1 MKFLMSVVLLLIMHN
16 GLFAQYNLDK
26 SINFINK
33 KEQEFD
39 DLSEDTI
46 IVSYEAL
53 NVFFARQVNTY
64 LSSSTDLSLNKSY
77 FVLDQPDKRIFL
89 GYNVSR
95 DPVKSLKRT
104 WNILTLGLNASY
116 GDNFSNLYS
125 ARELSN
131 DIGIGAR
138 FTLLGKGVVS
148 FDKTRQWN
156 KTLFGKE
163 TEDKYQHRERIE
175 FQREKAKI
183 DLVTKKKNEATEF
196 EKSIQNITD
205 KEYQEELRKDFYK
218 TANETLVSDYLNL
231 ESGLL
236 EKPRSHHWFWTWW
249 VTADFY
255 LPVTKIEYAVA
266 ETVINPIDTVSLKNT
281 KISIIANMLAD
292 NRWGRL
298 LLSGS
303 YGWRNNNG
311 ITTDQFKKLSYFQY
325 RNLGGTDTLRVAQL
339 TNQEVYVGQNYETF
353 VSTFVRGQIVFF
365 PKIRQKTVFGFSIM
379 AEKYYG
385 KYNPFNLR
393 VGIPFSL
400 KGKEDGKPVN
410 FEVQGKWDDYFGDIN
425 KSSPKEKFVIGISV
439 GLTLTSKVY

>member
-1 MKFLMSVVLLLIMHN
+1 MHN
-16 GLFAQYNLDK
+16 ILLAQNDLRK
-26 SINFINK
+26 SIDFIDT
-33 KEQEFD
+33 KEREFD
-39 DLSEDTI
+39 DLSKDTI

-53 NVFFARQVNTY
+53 NVFFARQVNAY

-89 GYNVSR
+89 GYNLSR

-104 WNILTLGLNASY
+104 WNILTLGINASY
-116 GDNFSNLYS
+116 SNNFSNLYS
-125 ARELSN
+125 AQELSN

-138 FTLLGKGVVS
+138 FTVLGRGVVS
-148 FDKTRQWN
+148 FDKARQWN

-163 TEDKYQHRERIE
+163 FEDKYQHRDRIE
-175 FQREKAKI
+175 FQREKAMT
-183 DLVTKKKNEATEF
+183 DLVNKKKAEANEF
-196 EKSIQNITD
+196 EKSIQSITD
-205 KEYQEELRKDFYK
+205 KEYQDELRKDFYK

-249 VTADFY
+249 VTADIY
-255 LPVTKIEYAVA
+255 LPVTKIEYAIA
-266 ETVINPIDTVSLKNT
+266 ETVVNPIDTLSLKNT
-281 KISIIANMLAD
+281 KVSLILNMLAD

-298 LLSGS
+298 LVSGS

-311 ITTDQFKKLSYFQY
+311 ITTDQFKKLNYYQY

-339 TNQEVYVGQNYETF
+339 SNREVYVGQNYETF
-353 VSTFVRGQIVFF
+353 VSTFTKGQLVFF
-365 PKIRQKTVFGFSIM
+365 PKIKNKTVVGLSVM

-393 VGIPFSL
+393 VGIPLSV